1 MHFVLKIE
9 KVETFVMV
17 VAFRKAGWGR
27 KKFKDAEVKKFKP
40 SRHGFS
46 WPAGCPWA

>member
-27 KKFKDAEVKKFKP
+27 KVQ
-40 SRHGFS
+40 
-46 WPAGCPWA
+46 GCRGEEI